1 MYPINN
7 LLDLANYWYVA
18 EKPPGFNV
26 TDLMRDAPYHMIDIY
41 ILTVIICYLI
51 YLPYFI
57 KINLVKISFMGS
69 ASKKQIPKSFRANK
83 DQDFFNG

>member
-7 LLDLANYWYVA
+7 LLGSAANYWYVV

-41 ILTVIICYLI
+41 MLTVIVCYLI

-57 KINLVKISFMGS
+57 KDKLGQK
-69 ASKKQIPKSFRANK
+69 
-83 DQDFFNG
+83 